1 MYIVAK
7 YNLGAYYPTPW
18 AFPTL
23 EHAQAWIM
31 AHSLPNPAYM
41 IVYLPV
47 SRAVAA

>member
-23 EHAQAWIM
+23 EHGWIS
-31 AHSLPNPAYM
+31 AHNLPSPAY
-41 IVYLPV
+41 IVVYLDMR
-47 SRAVAA
+47 RAA

>member
-23 EHAQAWIM
+23 EHAQGWIS
-31 AHSLPNPAYM
+31 AHSLSSPAYVV
-41 IVYLPV
+41 VYLDMR
-47 SRAVAA
+47 RAA

>member
-23 EHAQAWIM
+23 EHAHAWIM
-31 AHSLPNPAYM
+31 QNALPNPSY
-41 IVYLPV
+41 IVVYLDMR
-47 SRAVAA
+47 RAA